1 MNRQFPALSG
11 LAMLLIVLNH
21 TIEMGTSAPV
31 QAGYPAVEGPLRML
45 LSLLQ
50 GLGVFAVPTFLF
62 ISGTFVAYAARGEP
76 PTLTG
81 KFLKN
86 SLSHILWPYLLW
98 SLVFYLVVFWQFDEH
113 YGPLGT
119 VKNLLTG
126 YPFHFVPLLVLYYVL
141 APLLVR
147 VGRRWGWLVIAGIGL
162 VQLFLIN
169 VLHPGALGFT
179 LPSQAQALVPP
190 VIGRTLADWA
200 IYFPLGLV
208 FGLNAKRWLPALQRL
223 KWAAA
228 TGAVVFFVLGFLH
241 FSKVITVPLA
251 SYLAPLS
258 FVLFAPSIKRDW
270 IPGARRLETVGKRS
284 YGLYLT
290 HLLVLDLT
298 LWSIQVLAPGLFRF
312 QLLLLPLLF
321 AVALFVPLLAMDGL
335 ARSPRRTVY
344 RYVFG

>member
-11 LAMLLIVLNH
+11 LAMVLIVLNH
-21 TIEMGTSAPV
+21 TIQMGASAPV
-31 QAGYPAVEGPLRML
+31 QAGYPPIEGVMRVG

-50 GLGVFAVPTFLF
+50 GLGAFAVPTFLF

-98 SLVFYLVVFWQFDEH
+98 SVVFYAVIFVQLDER
-113 YGPLGT
+113 YGPLG
-119 VKNLLTG
+119 VLKNLLTG
-126 YPFHFVPLLVLYYVL
+126 YPFHFVPLLVLYYLL

-147 VGRRWGWLVIAGIGL
+147 AGRRWGWLLLGGIGL
-162 VQLFLIN
+162 GQLFLIN

-208 FGLNAKRWLPALQRL
+208 YGLNTKRLLPTLQRL
-223 KWAAA
+223 KWALAG
-228 TGAVVFFVLGFLH
+228 GAVLFFVLGFLH
-241 FSKVITVPLA
+241 FNDVITLPLA
-251 SYLAPLS
+251 SYLAPLC
-258 FVLFAPSIKRDW
+258 FVLFAPSLKRDW

-290 HLLVLDLT
+290 HLIVLDLT
-298 LWSIQVLAPGLFRF
+298 LWGIQVLAPGLFRF

-321 AVALFVPLLAMDGL
+321 AVALFIPLLAMDGL

>member
-11 LAMLLIVLNH
+11 LAMVLIVLNH
-21 TIEMGTSAPV
+21 TIEMGTSVPV
-31 QAGYPAVEGPLRML
+31 QVGFPPLAEPVRVL

-76 PTLTG
+76 PALTG

-98 SLVFYLVVFWQFDEH
+98 SLVFYALVLVQFDER
-113 YGPLGT
+113 YGPLGI

-126 YPFHFVPLLVLYYVL
+126 YPFHYVPLLVLYYLL

-147 VGRRWGWLVIAGIGL
+147 LGRRWGWLVLAAIGL
-162 VQLFLIN
+162 GQLFLIN

-208 FGLNAKRWLPALQRL
+208 YGLNAKRLLPALQRL
-223 KWAAA
+223 KWAFA
-228 TGAVVFFVLGFLH
+228 GGVVLFFVLGFLH
-241 FSKVITVPLA
+241 FNSIITLPLA

-258 FVLFAPSIKRDW
+258 FVLLAPSIQRNW

-290 HLLVLDLT
+290 HLIVLDLT
-298 LWSIQVLAPGLFRF
+298 LWGIQALAPGLFRF

-321 AVALFVPLLAMDGL
+321 VVALFTPLLAMDGL
-335 ARSPRRTVY
+335 AHSPRRTVY

>member
-21 TIEMGTSAPV
+21 TIEMGTSVPV
-31 QAGYPAVEGPLRML
+31 QAGYPPVEGVMRSV

-50 GLGVFAVPTFLF
+50 GLGVFAVPTFLS

-81 KFLKN
+81 KFLRN
-86 SLSHILWPYLLW
+86 SLSHILWPYVLW
-98 SLVFYLVVFWQFDEH
+98 SLVFYAVVFVQFDER
-113 YGPLGT
+113 YGLLGY

-126 YPFHFVPLLVLYYVL
+126 YPFHFVPLLVLFYL
-141 APLLVR
+141 LSPLLVR
-147 VGRRWGWLVIAGIGL
+147 LGRRWGWLIVAGIGL
-162 VQLFLIN
+162 GQLLLIN
-169 VLHPGALGFT
+169 VLHPGALGFS

-208 FGLNAKRWLPALQRL
+208 YGLNARRLLPGLQTL
-223 KWAAA
+223 KWAFAG
-228 TGAVVFFVLGFLH
+228 GALLFFALGFLH
-241 FSKVITVPLA
+241 FNDVITLPLA

-270 IPGARRLETVGKRS
+270 IPAARRLETVGKRS

-290 HLLVLDLT
+290 HLIVLDLV
-298 LWSIQVLAPGLFRF
+298 LWGIQLLAPGLFNY

-321 AVALFVPLLAMDGL
+321 SIALFVPLLSMDGL
-335 ARSPRRTVY
+335 ARSPRRAVY